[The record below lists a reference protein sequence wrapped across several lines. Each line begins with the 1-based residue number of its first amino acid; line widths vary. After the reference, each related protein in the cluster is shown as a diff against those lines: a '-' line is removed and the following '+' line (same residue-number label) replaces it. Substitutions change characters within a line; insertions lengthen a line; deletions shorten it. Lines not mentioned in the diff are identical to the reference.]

1 AGGVLFADGNDDLVR
16 QTGYKGHAAS
26 PISRVV
32 RNCAVEL
39 YRSQPVKALKVAA
52 EKLLDIYECQPDD
65 FAKPCLASRV

>member
-1 AGGVLFADGNDDLVR
+1 
-16 QTGYKGHAAS
+16 KGHAAS

-52 EKLLDIYECQPDD
+52 EKLIDIYECQPDD
-65 FAKPCLASRV
+65 FAKPCLASRVSTRQIDGVLKTFENA